1 MYTFS
6 KFRSQSDRAST
17 RRPQVSRQPLVE
29 TLEGRQL
36 LSTVAAIQGAPI
48 GTTVAA
54 ISARPLPERRGRR
67 RHRGQ
72 TLGLIVRSG
81 TIVRIGRSEDVVGQL
96 ADRPGQDGLGLGA
109 ECC

>member
-1 MYTFS
+1 MIPMYTFS

-54 ISARPLPERRGRR
+54 IQGAHFPSGGVAADIVGK
-67 RHRGQ
+67 H
-72 TLGLIVRSG
+72 LG
-81 TIVRIGRSEDVVGQL
+81 
-96 ADRPGQDGLGLGA
+96 
-109 ECC
+109 